1 MKAARF
7 YRKNVELDKGALV
20 EAGDIGIWQW
30 HNWEPAESCE
40 MLKANGKDWLGF
52 TFGDKSKVS
61 VKLEQLEDS
70 VMIVLKQYDMPTDEK
85 TKLEVHVGC
94 SNGWTFWLTNLK
106 AFLEHGIVLNDE
118 GDCEFLAN
126 LWRDGNL
133 LIFNL
138 INVKPGCSAAE
149 LKSCLNSFEIFEN
162 NYWVK
167 EKQPNTSS
175 MPLGRSF
182 W

>member
-1 MKAARF
+1 MNVVYRCWATSEGLESWFLKAARF

-106 AFLEHGIVLNDE
+106 AFLEHGIVLNE
-118 GDCEFLAN
+118 TEFDISEDPLAGWEFAN
-126 LWRDGNL
+126 
-133 LIFNL
+133 I
-138 INVKPGCSAAE
+138 
-149 LKSCLNSFEIFEN
+149 
-162 NYWVK
+162 
-167 EKQPNTSS
+167 
-175 MPLGRSF
+175 
-182 W
+182 